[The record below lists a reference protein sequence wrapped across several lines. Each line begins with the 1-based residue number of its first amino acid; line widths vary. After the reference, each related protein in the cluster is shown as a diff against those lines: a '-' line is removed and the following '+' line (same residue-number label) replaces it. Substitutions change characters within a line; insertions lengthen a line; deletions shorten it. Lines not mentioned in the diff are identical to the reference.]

1 MPLPEPRML
10 GNAVPEA
17 HASGNVPLTLLL
29 LSARMA
35 SLGRALFWP
44 QLGGSVPLIWL
55 PANVSSLRRPLSSS
69 KLGMQACAKAC
80 ICCAG
85 DSRVMLRGKMCA
97 AILVL
102 Q

>member
-17 HASGNVPLTLLL
+17 QASGKVPLTLLL

-44 QLGGSVPLIWL
+44 QLGGRVPFI
-55 PANVSSLRRPLSSS
+55 
-69 KLGMQACAKAC
+69 
-80 ICCAG
+80 
-85 DSRVMLRGKMCA
+85 
-97 AILVL
+97 
-102 Q
+102 